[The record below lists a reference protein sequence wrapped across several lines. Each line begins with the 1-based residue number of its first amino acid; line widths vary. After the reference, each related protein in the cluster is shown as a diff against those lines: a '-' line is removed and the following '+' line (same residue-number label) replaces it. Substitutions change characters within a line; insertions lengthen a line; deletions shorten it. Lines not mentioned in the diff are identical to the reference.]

1 MKAYEPLE
9 LEVIKF
15 EAQDVI
21 TASAEAPVVE
31 DNAGNDYFD
40 TLSPEVQQQMSELFA
55 NGAVTVYTDA
65 DGNITG
71 WDDADG
77 NFHEV

>member
-1 MKAYEPLE
+1 MKAYETLE

-40 TLSPEVQQQMSELFA
+40 TLSPEVQQQMNELFA

-71 WDDADG
+71 WDDAYG